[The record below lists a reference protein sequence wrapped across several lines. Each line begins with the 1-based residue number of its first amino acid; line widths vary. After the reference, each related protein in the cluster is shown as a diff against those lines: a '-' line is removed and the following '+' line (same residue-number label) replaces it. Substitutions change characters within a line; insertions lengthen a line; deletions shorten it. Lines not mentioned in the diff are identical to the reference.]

1 MHVLSCKQPIPVC
14 VAYLKSVATFMPTF
28 PEYYAEMSAIIS
40 RFAEHDGQ
48 FPTTIGNLFL
58 TRRSL
63 RSQPLHTAQWP
74 CFVLVTQGTMR
85 LILGKEVFDYGV
97 GDCLMVS
104 LDLPVVSLV
113 TQATPEEPHLG
124 LGMAIDSEALQEV
137 LNRINL
143 RATAPAP
150 PEDLR
155 GVAVHQ
161 ASLKLL
167 DATLRLLRLIERPE
181 DIAGLAPLIEQEIL
195 YLLLTGPYGARM
207 LRIAANDSPGNRIA
221 KAITWLREHYAR
233 PLRIEEL
240 ADHVG
245 MSQSSLHH
253 HFSAMAAMTPMQYQK
268 RLRLHQARKL
278 LLIDGLDV
286 ATAGYQVGYQTPS
299 QFSREYRRLYGL
311 SPLHDIDQARQAS
324 LPRFVGLC

>member
-1 MHVLSCKQPIPVC
+1 ML
-14 VAYLKSVATFMPTF
+14 TF

-40 RFAEHDGQ
+40 RFVEHDGQ
-48 FPTTIGNLFL
+48 SPTGIAHLFL

-63 RSQPLHTAQWP
+63 LSQPLHTVQWP
-74 CFVLVTQGTMR
+74 CFVLVVQGSMQ
-85 LILGKEVFDYGV
+85 LILGEEVFDYGV

-113 TQATPEEPHLG
+113 TQATPEKPHLG
-124 LGMAIDSEALQEV
+124 LGMAIDSNALQEV
-137 LNRINL
+137 LNRIELQSAPPPENL
-143 RATAPAP
+143 RGIA
-150 PEDLR
+150 L
-155 GVAVHQ
+155 HQ
-161 ASLKLL
+161 ASLALL
-167 DATLRLLRLIERPE
+167 DATLRLLRLIDRPE

-207 LRIAANDSPGNRIA
+207 LRMAANDSPGNRIA
-221 KAITWLREHYAR
+221 KVIAWLRQHYMR

-240 ADHVG
+240 ALHVG
-245 MSQSSLHH
+245 MSPSSLHH
-253 HFSAMAAMTPMQYQK
+253 HFSAMTAMTPMQYQK
-268 RLRLHQARKL
+268 RLRLHEARKL

-311 SPLHDIDQARQAS
+311 SPLHDVSQARQAIPGS
-324 LPRFVGLC
+324 KVQ

>member
-1 MHVLSCKQPIPVC
+1 MYNPANGHSLP
-14 VAYLKSVATFMPTF
+14 ALYTYKSVATFMPTF

-48 FPTTIGNLFL
+48 FPTAIGNLFL

-63 RSQPLHTAQWP
+63 LSQPLHTAQWP

-85 LILGKEVFDYGV
+85 LILGEEVFDYGV

-124 LGMAIDSEALQEV
+124 LGMAIDSKALQEV
-137 LNRINL
+137 LKRINL
-143 RATAPAP
+143 RSTTPL
-150 PEDLR
+150 ENLR

-161 ASLKLL
+161 ASLELL
-167 DATLRLLRLIERPE
+167 DATLRLLRLIDRPE

-207 LRIAANDSPGNRIA
+207 LRIAANDSPGNKIA

-240 ADHVG
+240 AHHVG

-268 RLRLHQARKL
+268 RLRLHEARKL

-311 SPLHDIDQARQAS
+311 SPLHDVDQARQAIQGS
-324 LPRFVGLC
+324 LA